1 MDLIIRQVTWLTL
14 LSWLMILTALL
25 LSVCL
30 SDTWDATMVLL
41 WVTSIFCGT
50 LLIVLNVALRR
61 QSRELAENDVCLQ
74 RLMDVI
80 FDAMVITDHQAS
92 SWMAMPP

>member
-41 WVTSIFCGT
+41 WVTSIF
-50 LLIVLNVALRR
+50 LWNFAHRAERR
-61 QSRELAENDVCLQ
+61 L
-74 RLMDVI
+74 
-80 FDAMVITDHQAS
+80 T
-92 SWMAMPP
+92 PPKP